1 MIEYISKILHLNY
14 SFTHHIIYS
23 LFWILFLY
31 LVRMILIKSVS
42 KKTDDVYL
50 LYNWRKGITY
60 AIWFLGILILS
71 KVWIAGFKSF
81 ATFWGLL
88 SAGVAISLRDFFSS
102 IAGWVFIMV
111 RRPFYVGDRIEVGG
125 YKGDVIDIRL
135 FQFTI
140 VEIGNWVDADQS
152 TGRIVHIPNSMVFS
166 TSIANYTIG
175 FKYIW
180 NEISVLITFESN
192 WKKAKEIFLDIGNKY
207 AEQPTDEVIKSLK
220 EAAKKYMIYY
230 KVLTPAVYVSI
241 KDSGVQLTLR
251 YLCDPKKRRQTDH
264 LIMFDLLD
272 AYNKEKD
279 IDFAY
284 TTYTIYPKSL
294 TPNLPKRID

>member
-1 MIEYISKILHLNY
+1 MIQYISETLHLN
-14 SFTHHIIYS
+14 STLTHHLIYS

-42 KKTDDVYL
+42 QKTDDVYL

-60 AIWFLGILILS
+60 AVWISGILILS
-71 KVWIAGFKSF
+71 KVWITGFKSF

-111 RRPFYVGDRIEVGG
+111 RRPFYVGDRIEVGN

-140 VEIGNWVDADQS
+140 VEIGNWVSADQS
-152 TGRIVHIPNSMVFS
+152 TGRIVHIPNNMVFS
-166 TSIANYTIG
+166 TSIANYTMG

-192 WKKAKEIFLDIGNKY
+192 WKKGKDIFLEIGNKH
-207 AEQPTDEVIKSLK
+207 AEQPTDEVLKSLK

-230 KVLTPAVYVSI
+230 KVLTPAVYVSV

-251 YLCDPKKRRQTDH
+251 YLCDPKKRRQTEH
-264 LIMFDLLD
+264 LIWSDLLD
-272 AYNKEKD
+272 AFNKEKD

-284 TTYTIYPKSL
+284 TTYTIYTPKQ
-294 TPNLPKRID
+294 TPNLPNE